1 VVIFIFRRKL
11 ILTSLLAKFVLH
23 LPKEFCEPITE
34 KIKKE
39 FGGYVKSYY
48 LYTINKT
55 KIMDKKIVTEM
66 INDVIGDKI
75 TQLLENL
82 STNEFVDELTDK
94 LIESG
99 VPIDSDDEEQREELN
114 ELIGNRVFPLLHKMS
129 EYLIGKD
136 IPKD

>member
-1 VVIFIFRRKL
+1 
-11 ILTSLLAKFVLH
+11 
-23 LPKEFCEPITE
+23 
-34 KIKKE
+34 
-39 FGGYVKSYY
+39 
-48 LYTINKT
+48 
-55 KIMDKKIVTEM
+55 MDKKIVTEM